1 MTDKLTQELETAVE
15 RGLGQNS
22 AQQRMT
28 GGARNGNAPVMG
40 VLGGKPAPLADMLS
54 AVAQHNENVKAQLDQ
69 AIRDLQDLREKL

>member
-1 MTDKLTQELETAVE
+1 MTDPLTKELETAVE
-15 RGLGQNS
+15 RGLGQPTKL
-22 AQQRMT
+22 T
-28 GGARNGNAPVMG
+28 GGMRNGNAPVMG